1 MKDGVQPVNDS
12 VKPGVS
18 QGNQHQIHELG
29 AFLRKTREGK
39 HISLEDVVDTTK
51 IRSRYL
57 KAIEDGDWDDL
68 PSEVYARGFVRSY
81 ADFLGLDGQQI
92 VTQFLSSSPS
102 FNEHDVS
109 TQKQSVSKS
118 GNHHEGVEWA
128 TPVAR
133 PLATK
138 RPDMAKRQEGTAYP
152 YALKTR
158 DSRTMWTVIGIIA
171 VVVILLIILLALFG
185 LVASS
190 SPKAKLVSISTTAS
204 SSSVSSSKGSK
215 AKKPSSTSKTK
226 TGSSQGNQSQSS
238 KKPSG
243 TLVHHPSHAVTTL
256 SLSKVTPG
264 ETAYIVHSKNVGFSV
279 TIHDVSSTCWMQITA
294 NGVMVK
300 PSLLLSSGQTYEVKN
315 VTSTKLFV
323 GANSHI
329 QVYVN
334 NKAVSM
340 NKATGVYTYLF
351 TRA

>member
-29 AFLRKTREGK
+29 AFLRKTRESK
-39 HISLEDVVDTTK
+39 HIMLDDVVDTTK

-57 KAIEDGDWDDL
+57 QAIEEGKWDDL

-81 ADFLGLDGQQI
+81 ADFLGLQGQQI
-92 VTQFLSSSPS
+92 VTQFLSPSP
-102 FNEHDVS
+102 NNDDVVS
-109 TQKQSVSKS
+109 VQKPKVSLREDS
-118 GNHHEGVEWA
+118 HEGVEWA

-138 RPDMAKRQEGTAYP
+138 RPNMAKRHEGSAYP

-158 DSRTMWTVIGIIA
+158 DSNRMWVVIGIIA
-171 VVVILLIILLALFG
+171 VVVVLLIILLVLFG
-185 LVASS
+185 LVVNP
-190 SPKAKLVSISTTAS
+190 SPKAKLVSTSTTAS
-204 SSSVSSSKGSK
+204 SASVSSTKASQ
-215 AKKPSSTSKTK
+215 AKKPSSTTKTK
-226 TGSSQGNQSQSS
+226 TGSMNGGHSS
-238 KKPSG
+238 KQPSG
-243 TLVHHPSHAVTTL
+243 TPVHQPSHAVTTL
-256 SLSKVTPG
+256 SLSKATPG
-264 ETAYIVHSKNVGFSV
+264 ETAYRVHSNHAGFSV
-279 TIHDVSSTCWMQITA
+279 TIHDLTSTCWMQITA
-294 NGVMVK
+294 NGSMVK
-300 PSLLLSSGQTYEVKN
+300 PNLLLSSGQSYEVKN
-315 VTSTKLFV
+315 ATSVKLFV